1 MTLNDDK
8 KLFFRDAAISIS
20 SGTDANLEIVA
31 DGDITAQATD
41 LKVGVSGADS
51 NIQALTDSYDF
62 KLSQYDGNEVA
73 RISDGGK
80 AVTGFTL
87 VQTAKGG
94 FGYRRQILEFD
105 IGGTD
110 TTSAL
115 TTAES
120 GAMVRIDGTNAYNGI
135 ITLPAI
141 ASDAEAGVWYEFIVT
156 TALQTSKTVKIKT
169 NSHASGTDND
179 IITLYSFDAD
189 SGTAAGVLTATAP
202 SGGNDIITIGAAAA
216 AGTVVKVQN
225 VVGGT
230 AEQWVAYAYVPDST
244 ATTTVGSS

>member
-1 MTLNDDK
+1 M
-8 KLFFRDAAISIS
+8 
-20 SGTDANLEIVA
+20 
-31 DGDITAQATD
+31 DGA
-41 LKVGVSGADS
+41 
-51 NIQALTDSYDF
+51 
-62 KLSQYDGNEVA
+62 EVA
-73 RISDGGK
+73 RVTDGGK

-189 SGTAAGVLTATAP
+189 SGTSAGVLTATAP